1 MLTSVAGDLRGLAI
15 ITIGKILSEVG
26 MELEMTPV
34 GLEIP
39 VLLILAAVAVGV
51 ASLMLHLLFPPS
63 RNTPD
68 KR

>member
-1 MLTSVAGDLRGLAI
+1 
-15 ITIGKILSEVG
+15 

-34 GLEIP
+34 ELEIP
-39 VLLILAAVAVGV
+39 VLLILAAVAGAL